1 MADDRV
7 GSCAGEAVEEPPD
20 PASMRH
26 VPHRAAT
33 AGHRTEKHGM
43 AQFYR
48 LRVRDVQRETRDA
61 VVVTLQP
68 EPGDEDA
75 FRFIQGQY
83 LTFRKDFDGDELRR
97 SYSICS
103 AVGDP
108 ELRVGI
114 KRVDGG
120 AFSTWAN
127 QELKP
132 GMVLE
137 AMPPMGNF
145 HAPLDPTAARHYLL
159 FAGGS
164 GITPVLGIL
173 KTVLRAEPQS
183 TATLVYGNRTV
194 SSIMFREELEDLKNA
209 HLGRLSILHVVEAEA
224 QDIDLFTGRV
234 DREKCGAL
242 FEHWIDVADA
252 DFAFICGP
260 EPMML
265 AIADALKAHGMP
277 SDRIK
282 FELFASGQPGR
293 ARKRPME
300 TGAAGSAAETTAT
313 IRIDGAAHTVT
324 MPKSGKSVLDA
335 ALEADLDA
343 PYACKAG
350 VCSTCRALVLDGEVE
365 MQANFALEDYEVDR
379 GYVLTCQ
386 CYPLSDK
393 VVVSY
398 DQ

>member
-1 MADDRV
+1 
-7 GSCAGEAVEEPPD
+7 
-20 PASMRH
+20 
-26 VPHRAAT
+26 
-33 AGHRTEKHGM
+33 M

-61 VVVTLQP
+61 VVVTL
-68 EPGDEDA
+68 EPDAGDATA

-83 LTFRKDFDGDELRR
+83 LTFRKDFDGEELRR

-103 AVGDP
+103 AVGEP
-108 ELRVGI
+108 ALRVGI
-114 KRVDGG
+114 KRVEGG

-127 QELKP
+127 QDLKT
-132 GMVLE
+132 GMMVE

-145 HAPLDPTAARHYLL
+145 HVPLDPAAARNYLL

-173 KTVLRAEPQS
+173 KTVLTAEPKS
-183 TATLVYGNRTV
+183 TATLAYGNRTIA
-194 SSIMFREELEDLKNA
+194 SIMFREELEDLKNTY
-209 HLGRLSILHVVEAEA
+209 LGRLSVLHVVEAEA
-224 QDIDLFTGRV
+224 QDIDLFTGRM
-234 DREKCGAL
+234 DREKCDRL
-242 FEHWIDVADA
+242 FAHWIDVADA
-252 DFAFICGP
+252 DYAFICGP

-265 AIADALKAHGMP
+265 AIADALKAHGLP

-282 FELFASGQPGR
+282 FELFTSGQQGR
-293 ARKRPME
+293 AKNRAV
-300 TGAAGSAAETTAT
+300 AANLASAGGQTAAT
-313 IRIDGAAHTVT
+313 ITLDGASRIVH
-324 MPKSGKSVLDA
+324 MPKVGQSVLEA

-343 PYACKAG
+343 PFACKAG
-350 VCSTCRALVLDGEVE
+350 VCSTCRALVLEGEVE
-365 MQANFALEDYEVDR
+365 MQANYALEDYEVNR

-386 CYPLSDK
+386 SYPVSDK